1 MNKDSFLK
9 PHVLIVSA
17 LVVGFI
23 GGVLGGAIRNQSSP
37 ALAIPTTIEKSYV
50 EESQSV
56 DAIKKVS
63 PAVVSIIASRDLKVY
78 SGQNS
83 PFSQSGGL
91 NSLPGFPGIQFNIPQ
106 QSQPNSGNSNNYTV
120 QKQQVAGGS
129 GFIISADGLVLTN
142 KHVVSE
148 QNVDYSIIM
157 NDGTEYDGEV
167 VSVDPSYD
175 LAVMQIVKKGELSK
189 DKNSRTKI
197 ANLPIVDLGDS
208 DASQVGQKVLA
219 IGNALGEY
227 KNTVT
232 SGIISAKGRHIQAG
246 GTSSGSEALSGLLQ
260 TDAAINPGN
269 SGGPLIN
276 LDGQVVGI
284 NVAIDTTGSSIGF
297 AIPIND
303 VKPIL
308 DSVKKYGRIVRPSL
322 GVRHIILS
330 KAKATELQLPVDHG
344 ALLVG
349 DDANGQFAVVPGSAA
364 DKAGLKMKDVILSV
378 DGKDIT
384 TDYSLQESIRNH
396 KPGDQVTLK
405 VWRSGQTI
413 TIKVTLDESKD
424 AAAVQKVSA

>member
-23 GGVLGGAIRNQSSP
+23 GGVLGGTIRNQGNP
-37 ALAIPTTIEKSYV
+37 ALAVPATIEKSYV

-83 PFSQSGGL
+83 PFSQSGGI
-91 NSLPGFPGIQFNIPQ
+91 PGFPGFQFNIPQ
-106 QSQPNSGNSNNYTV
+106 QNQPNSGNSNDYTV

-175 LAVMQIVKKGELSK
+175 LAVVQIVKKGELKK
-189 DKNSRTKI
+189 DKNSRTKLS
-197 ANLPIVDLGDS
+197 NLPIVELGDS

-227 KNTVT
+227 QNTVT

-246 GTSSGSEALSGLLQ
+246 GASSGRETLSGLLQ

-269 SGGPLIN
+269 SGGPLVS

-303 VKPIL
+303 VKTIL

-322 GVRHIILS
+322 GVRHIILN
-330 KAKATELQLPVDHG
+330 KAKANELQLPVDHG

-378 DGKDIT
+378 DDKDIT

-396 KPGDQVTLK
+396 KPGDQITLK

-424 AAAVQKVSA
+424 VAAVPNASA